1 MMGLENSQDY
11 LSHSSEAKIEL
22 LLLFPCGRVGRARRL
37 GRSLEYLG

>member
-11 LSHSSEAKIEL
+11 LSRSSEAKIEL
-22 LLLFPCGRVGRARRL
+22 PLLFPYEHVARARRL